1 MAGRVEGLP
10 FDFAQGQCAK
20 CEDSIVGAFRNA
32 SPSMTPSVPRE
43 ACRSATGLGTEDE
56 PMRQNGTRKV
66 AEIMTLRDV
75 ARYLGLHVMTVYKLT
90 REGRVPAA
98 KIGGQW
104 RFKRDVLDQWLETQM
119 HRHTP

>member
-1 MAGRVEGLP
+1 MAYSLKRNQAGMP
-10 FDFAQGQCAK
+10 IK
-20 CEDSIVGAFRNA
+20 KNGAA
-32 SPSMTPSVPRE
+32 SKE
-43 ACRSATGLGTEDE
+43 
-56 PMRQNGTRKV
+56 Q
-66 AEIMTLRDV
+66 IMTLREV

-119 HRHTP
+119 RRNSP